1 MKLIGN
7 LKDKVEQAN
16 SKEEAR
22 NIISE
27 AGMKLTMDELDMV
40 VGGGRGMRR
49 IDNPYIT
56 SAKNGGPGMMH
67 RPDPIMEE
75 N

>member
-40 VGGGRGMRR
+40 VGGGNGMRR

-56 SAKNGGPGMMH
+56 SMKKGGPGMMH